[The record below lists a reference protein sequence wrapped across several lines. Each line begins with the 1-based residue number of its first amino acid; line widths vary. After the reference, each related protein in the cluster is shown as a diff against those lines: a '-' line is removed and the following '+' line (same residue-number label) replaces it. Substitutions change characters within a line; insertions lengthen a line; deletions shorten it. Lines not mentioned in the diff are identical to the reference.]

1 MRTNTYFNWTGIV
14 SQYFFVISLWILR
27 HDIEQLNQG
36 ELVYW
41 INNMNM
47 ENVTYLTKS
56 GLKKLEDELTEL
68 TTVRRAEVAAR
79 LHQAQED
86 GDLIENAEYE
96 AAKNEQSFVEGRI
109 VTIQSMLSTAAI
121 IKKGKNDGVAKMGST
136 VVVQENNSVKESF
149 VIVGATESDPSE
161 GLISNESPLGQALLG
176 ASAGDEVV
184 VTAPAGD
191 VTYHIMNVS

>member
-1 MRTNTYFNWTGIV
+1 MIFDFTEIQPAGRICAQICTGTELGLFL
-14 SQYFFVISLWILR
+14 SSFLL
-27 HDIEQLNQG
+27 
-36 ELVYW
+36 LVYW

-68 TTVRRAEVAAR
+68 TTVRRAEVAVR

-109 VTIQSMLSTAAI
+109 VTIQSMLSTAAV
-121 IKKGKNDGVAKMGST
+121 IKKGKNDGVVKMGST
-136 VVVQENNSVKESF
+136 VIVQENNSDKESF

-161 GLISNESPLGQALLG
+161 GLISNESPLGQVLLG
-176 ASAGDEVV
+176 TSAGDEVV

-191 VTYHIMNVS
+191 VTYHILKVK

>member
-1 MRTNTYFNWTGIV
+1 M
-14 SQYFFVISLWILR
+14 
-27 HDIEQLNQG
+27 
-36 ELVYW
+36 VYW
-41 INNMNM
+41 TKNMNN

-56 GLKKLEDELTEL
+56 GLKKLEDELSYL
-68 TTVRRAEVAAR
+68 TTVRRAEVAER

-109 VTIQSMLSTAAI
+109 VTIQSMLSRAAV
-121 IKKGKNDGVAKMGST
+121 IKKGKNDGVAKLGST
-136 VVVQENNSVKESF
+136 VVVKENNLDKESF

-191 VTYHIMNVS
+191 VTYRIMKVK

>member
-1 MRTNTYFNWTGIV
+1 M
-14 SQYFFVISLWILR
+14 
-27 HDIEQLNQG
+27 
-36 ELVYW
+36 
-41 INNMNM
+41 NN

-56 GLKKLEDELTEL
+56 GLKKLEDELSYL
-68 TTVRRAEVAAR
+68 TTVRRAEVAER

-86 GDLIENAEYE
+86 GDLTENAEYE
-96 AAKNEQSFVEGRI
+96 AAKNEQS
-109 VTIQSMLSTAAI
+109 
-121 IKKGKNDGVAKMGST
+121 AKLGST
-136 VVVQENNSVKESF
+136 VVVKENNSDKESF

-191 VTYHIMNVS
+191 VTYRIMKVK